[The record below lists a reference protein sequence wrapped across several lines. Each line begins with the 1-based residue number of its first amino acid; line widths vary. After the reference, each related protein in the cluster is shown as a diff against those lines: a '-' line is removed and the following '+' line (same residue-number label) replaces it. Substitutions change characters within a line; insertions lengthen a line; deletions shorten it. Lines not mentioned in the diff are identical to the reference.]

1 MEALKHGTSTAA
13 VAHGAK
19 LYMHHLRP
27 PTRKTRATMD
37 RMGGKHRVF
46 GVAATFTMRAV
57 LATLGEPP
65 TPTPTPTPDAA
76 PARDCELSVRAKHK
90 VAGVSTEWLVTGV

>member
-1 MEALKHGTSTAA
+1 MAPQLQF
-13 VAHGAK
+13 AHGAM
-19 LYMHHLRP
+19 LYIHHLRP